1 MFLLLE
7 SLRVDYYSTF
17 PITGIGGG
25 IGYGSLGL
33 TPENPGSGR
42 FRSTAE
48 SVLTLHLMEY
58 FVNTLQKEELLT
70 TFQDVE
76 MPSIITLARMELNG
90 FGIITFFIFGAYA
103 GRRMYFSCLAS
114 FLIYLHH
121 FILVSGT
128 VIMNIKFTK

>member
-7 SLRVDYYSTF
+7 SLGVDYYSTF

-42 FRSTAE
+42 FRAASE

-90 FGIITFFIFGAYA
+90 FGINTFFFAILIGK
-103 GRRMYFSCLAS
+103 GVFSY
-114 FLIYLHH
+114 I
-121 FILVSGT
+121 
-128 VIMNIKFTK
+128 